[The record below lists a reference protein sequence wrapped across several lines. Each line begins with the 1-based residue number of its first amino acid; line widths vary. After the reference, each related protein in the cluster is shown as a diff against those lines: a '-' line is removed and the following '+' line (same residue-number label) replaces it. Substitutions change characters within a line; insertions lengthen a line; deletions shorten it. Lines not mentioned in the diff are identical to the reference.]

1 MKNPL
6 SIAVLAGV
14 AALSG
19 CASIVSD
26 SKYPVS
32 IQSDAPETMVV
43 IKNRRGQ
50 QVHRGVAPLQV
61 TLNAGNGFFSKAK
74 YSIDFEKEGYVSS
87 RQSLDASLDGW
98 YIGNIIFGG
107 LIGILLV
114 DPATGAMWKLPES
127 TTGNLVMTPEYQAQL
142 KLEAE
147 AAIAQDQARLEQEQ
161 KMERTPA
168 ERLLEIRALY
178 EQGIL
183 TEPEYEAKKAA
194 LLQEI

>member
-1 MKNPL
+1 MRNPL
-6 SIAVLAGV
+6 SAAVLAGIV
-14 AALSG
+14 ALSG

-32 IQSDAPETMVV
+32 IQSDTPDTTVI

-50 QVHRGVAPLQV
+50 QVHTGVAPLQV
-61 TLNAGNGFFSKAK
+61 TLHAGNGFFSKAK

-87 RQSLDASLDGW
+87 RQPFDATLDGW
-98 YIGNIIFGG
+98 YFGNIIFGG
-107 LIGILLV
+107 LIGILFV

-142 KLEAE
+142 QAEAE
-147 AAIAQDQARLEQEQ
+147 AAIAREQAQLQQ
-161 KMERTPA
+161 PAERTAA
-168 ERLLEIRALY
+168 ERLLEIKALH
-178 EQGIL
+178 EQGAL
-183 TEPEYEAKKAA
+183 TDAEYEEKKAA